1 MEMTSGSGANN
12 YRRVPDD
19 ELAGDPAAAAQPR
32 PPPAAGEKQETRR
45 RRLVVI
51 AGLMMTLPL
60 LAFFVLGRES
70 ASTVWDFA
78 SAKLMNNAFFNNAS
92 PPHGNNAGAA
102 DELLGGLLAPSMDRR
117 SCRSRH
123 ELWRYFKHF
132 PYAPSPYLLS
142 KLRAYEARHRRCAP
156 GTPLYA
162 EAISRLRSG
171 GGAAAA
177 GEESC
182 SYVVWLPFDGLG
194 NRMLS
199 MASGFLYALLTG
211 RVFLAAIPP
220 DSGDLFCEPFPNTT
234 WLLPVDD
241 FPVANLFGLGARPDH
256 SLTRLLAKNKLSAAA
271 DLPAASNATATVA
284 PAYVYLSLGWQKTDM
299 APFFCGEHQRA
310 LSKVSWLLLYSDLY
324 FAPSLYTIAGFHGE
338 LRRMFPAREATAHLL
353 LRYLLHPG
361 NPVWG
366 LVTRYY
372 HAYLAPASRRVG
384 VQIRMSAAGD
394 DHVPADDKYNQ
405 ILACSRQ
412 EHNILP
418 EIAADGDAAAAAAGN
433 LTTTSAGDNG
443 GGNSTAIL
451 IASLYADYY
460 ERLRARYYE
469 HAAAAAGGGAAPWVG
484 VFQPTHEG
492 VQATGKVE
500 HNRKALAEIYLL
512 SFSDEL
518 VTSGLSTFGYVSAGL
533 AGVRPAILLTT
544 FGHKVPEPPCRRAVS
559 MEPCNLT
566 PPPAGVTCRAK
577 AVDEEDLARHL
588 KVCED
593 WTKGVKLY
601 D

>member
-1 MEMTSGSGANN
+1 MEMTSGANN

-19 ELAGDPAAAAQPR
+19 ELVGDPAAAAAEPW
-32 PPPAAGEKQETRR
+32 PPAAATEKETRR
-45 RRLVVI
+45 RRALAI
-51 AGLMMTLPL
+51 AGLMALPL
-60 LAFFVLGRES
+60 LVAFFVLGRES

-92 PPHGNNAGAA
+92 PRHGKPAA
-102 DELLGGLLAPSMDRR
+102 AADVDELLGGLLAPGMDRR

-123 ELWRYFKHF
+123 QLHRYFKHF
-132 PYAPSPYLLS
+132 PYAPSPHLLS
-142 KLRAYEARHRRCAP
+142 KLRAYESLHRRCAP

-162 EAISRLRSG
+162 DAISRLRSG
-171 GGAAAA
+171 LGAAAA

-182 SYVVWLPFDGLG
+182 SYMVWLPFDGLG

-211 RVFLAAIPP
+211 RVFLAAVPP
-220 DSGDLFCEPFPNTT
+220 DSADLFCEPFPNAT
-234 WLLPVDD
+234 WLLPVED
-241 FPVANLFGLGARPDH
+241 FPVANLFGLGPRPDH
-256 SLTRLLAKNKLSAAA
+256 SLTRLLAKNKIPVAGADG
-271 DLPAASNATATVA
+271 DLPAASNATV
-284 PAYVYLSLGWQKTDM
+284 PAYVYLSLGWQKTDLR
-299 APFFCGEHQRA
+299 PFFCGENQRA
-310 LSKVSWLLLYSDLY
+310 LAKVSWLLLYSDLY
-324 FAPSLYTIAGFHGE
+324 FAPSLYKIAGFHGE
-338 LRRMFPAREATAHLL
+338 LRRMFPEREATAHLL

-361 NPVWG
+361 NAVWG

-372 HAYLAPASRRVG
+372 GAYLAPANRRVG

-394 DHVPADDKYNQ
+394 DHVPAGDKYNQ

-412 EHNILP
+412 ENNILP
-418 EIAADGDAAAAAAGN
+418 ETTADGDAGAGASN
-433 LTTTSAGDNG
+433 LTTTSGGSSDDGGDN
-443 GGNSTAIL
+443 GNSTAIL
-451 IASLYADYY
+451 VASLFAEYY
-460 ERLRARYYE
+460 ERLRSRYYE
-469 HAAAAAGGGAAPWVG
+469 HAAVTGAAAAWVG
-484 VFQPTHEG
+484 VFQPTHEE
-492 VQATGKVE
+492 VQATGKLE

-533 AGVRPAILLTT
+533 AGVRPTILLTA

-566 PPPAGVTCRAK
+566 PPPDVKCRAK
-577 AVDEEDLARHL
+577 FVDEEDLTRHL
-588 KVCED
+588 KICED

>member
-1 MEMTSGSGANN
+1 MSMEITSGANN
-12 YRRVPDD
+12 YRRVPD
-19 ELAGDPAAAAQPR
+19 ELGDPAAPE
-32 PPPAAGEKQETRR
+32 PWPPAAAREKETRR
-45 RRLVVI
+45 RRAMAI
-51 AGLMMTLPL
+51 AGLMALPL
-60 LAFFVLGRES
+60 LVAFFVLGRES
-70 ASTVWDFA
+70 ASTAWDFA

-92 PPHGNNAGAA
+92 PHHGNNNNA
-102 DELLGGLLAPSMDRR
+102 DELLDGLLAPGMDRR

-123 ELWRYFKHF
+123 ELFRYFKHF

-142 KLRAYEARHRRCAP
+142 KLRAYESLHRRCAP

-162 EAISRLRSG
+162 DAISRLRSG
-171 GGAAAA
+171 LGGASAAAA

-182 SYVVWLPFDGLG
+182 RYIVWLPFDGLG

-211 RVFLAAIPP
+211 RVFLVAVPP
-220 DSGDLFCEPFPNTT
+220 DSAGLFCEPFPNTT
-234 WLLPVDD
+234 WLLPVED
-241 FPVANLFGLGARPDH
+241 FPVANFFGLGPRPDH
-256 SLTRLLAKNKLSAAA
+256 SLTRLLAKNKISVAGADG
-271 DLPAASNATATVA
+271 DLPAASNATATTV
-284 PAYVYLSLGWQKTDM
+284 PAYVYLSLGWQKTDLR
-299 APFFCGEHQRA
+299 PFFCGENQRA
-310 LSKVSWLLLYSDLY
+310 LAKVSWLLLYSDLY
-324 FAPSLYTIAGFHGE
+324 FAPSLYKIAGFHGE
-338 LRRMFPAREATAHLL
+338 LRRMFPEREATAHLL

-361 NPVWG
+361 NAVWG

-372 HAYLAPASRRVG
+372 GAYLAPANRRVG

-412 EHNILP
+412 ERILP
-418 EIAADGDAAAAAAGN
+418 ETAAVDEATPSAVTAAGDP
-433 LTTTSAGDNG
+433 TTTNG
-443 GGNSTAIL
+443 GGNTTAIL
-451 IASLYADYY
+451 VASLFAEYY
-460 ERLRARYYE
+460 ERLRSRYYE
-469 HAAAAAGGGAAPWVG
+469 HATTANGGGGGAWVG
-484 VFQPTHEG
+484 VFQPTHEE
-492 VQATGKVE
+492 VQDTGKLE

-533 AGVRPAILLTT
+533 AGVRPTILLTA

-566 PPPAGVTCRAK
+566 PPPPDVKCRAK
-577 AVDEEDLARHL
+577 VVDEEDLARHL

>member
-1 MEMTSGSGANN
+1 MEMTSGANN
-12 YRRVPDD
+12 YRRVPD
-19 ELAGDPAAAAQPR
+19 ELGDPSSSEPWPPAAAR
-32 PPPAAGEKQETRR
+32 EKETRR
-45 RRLVVI
+45 RRLLLA
-51 AGLMMTLPL
+51 AGLMTLPL

-70 ASTVWDFA
+70 ASTFWDFA
-78 SAKLMNNAFFNNAS
+78 SAKLINNGFFNNNAS
-92 PPHGNNAGAA
+92 PHGNNAGA
-102 DELLGGLLAPSMDRR
+102 DELLGGLLAPGMDRR

-156 GTPLYA
+156 GTPQYA
-162 EAISRLRSG
+162 ESISRLRSSLSG

-177 GEESC
+177 GVEEEC
-182 SYVVWLPFDGLG
+182 RYIVWLPFDGLG

-211 RVFLAAIPP
+211 RVFLVAVPP
-220 DSGDLFCEPFPNTT
+220 DSNGLFCEPFPNTT

-241 FPVANLFGLGARPDH
+241 FPVANFFHLGPH
-256 SLTRLLAKNKLSAAA
+256 PEMSLTRLLANNKFTVAG
-271 DLPAASNATATVA
+271 DYLPAASNSTAAAAAV

-299 APFFCGEHQRA
+299 RAFFCGENQRA

-324 FAPSLYTIAGFHGE
+324 FAPSLYAVSGEFHDE
-338 LRRMFPAREATAHLL
+338 LRRVFPEREAMAHLL

-361 NPVWG
+361 NTVWG

-384 VQIRMSAAGD
+384 VQIRMSNSGD

-405 ILACSRQ
+405 ILACSRL
-412 EHNILP
+412 EHILP
-418 EIAADGDAAAAAAGN
+418 ETAADGDDAAGN
-433 LTTTSAGDNG
+433 FTTTSTGDNG
-443 GGNSTAIL
+443 SGSNSTAIL
-451 IASLYADYY
+451 VASLFAEYY
-460 ERLRARYYE
+460 EAEVEVLR
-469 HAAAAAGGGAAPWVG
+469 
-484 VFQPTHEG
+484 PTHEE
-492 VQATGKVE
+492 VQATGKLA

-518 VTSGLSTFGYVSAGL
+518 VTSGLSTFGYVSASL
-533 AGVRPAILLTT
+533 AGLRPTILLTA

-566 PPPAGVTCRAK
+566 PPPPELKCRGQ
-577 AVDEEDLARHL
+577 AVDGEDLARHL